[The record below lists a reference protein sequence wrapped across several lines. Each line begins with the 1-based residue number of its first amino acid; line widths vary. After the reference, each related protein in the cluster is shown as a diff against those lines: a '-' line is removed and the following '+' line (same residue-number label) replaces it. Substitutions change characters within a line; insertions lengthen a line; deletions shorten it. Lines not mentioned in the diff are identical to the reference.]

1 MAISIRH
8 RLPYPI
14 LLSRPFGLHS
24 ETLKKI
30 DFLIFEYFDLYYTNI
45 CLFISDKPL
54 QVQWYT
60 DNTINI
66 HIKICTLYIQHGEV
80 IHTKVNQDDTHCC

>member
-60 DNTINI
+60 DINKVPI
-66 HIKICTLYIQHGEV
+66 NVYIKRSLQV
-80 IHTKVNQDDTHCC
+80 VL